1 MASAEA
7 SHKYRERDGFIPLPS
22 HKPRPVKPEEY
33 RSIGPLKDRGSES
46 DSPSTSATSDSGD
59 DDEQGATALSS
70 SHEKMRSLEEQLS
83 RDPSSVSTWLSLL
96 SLSLSQ
102 VPAASKNSLKVHS
115 EITLSILGRA
125 LPALQQEGSSSTH
138 IRLLY
143 LHAGEESWTSEKLAQ
158 EWEKA
163 LTTGDINISL
173 AWLDWRIRTGSEGV
187 DGMLQAATRALEFAA
202 SEVEKLRIF
211 WRLACALRQAGMKIS
226 LGFCFICEIADIF
239 SGFIERSMAL
249 FQAQADLYIQ
259 LSYLHIHSLTTYISY
274 SAGFHEP
281 TAINQIPLK
290 ERINHLEEYWD
301 LEAPRI
307 GEHGSTGWADWY
319 VAGKPDRSPAH
330 TPSSKVSTSV
340 TITASLSDPYQLW
353 AQEEVRADETLR
365 PPLRST
371 DPDAELDPY
380 ATILF
385 SDIRPFLFALTSK
398 HSKGLFRLIWLS
410 YLGLHVPGL
419 EAMMGA
425 SDDDRWAQLHLV
437 SKSYIDAIFPSST
450 DTQSSAPESLAGV
463 LVGRE
468 KQYMDSFGPIKN
480 WSYRCIGPFEASEF
494 RNGKAQW
501 AMWTKEDIAGLDVEF
516 VRKVFEQCRMGD
528 DDVEWDRLTLAFEAA
543 IEVKG

>member
-1 MASAEA
+1 VASAEA
-7 SHKYRERDGFIPLPS
+7 SHKYQERDGFIPLPS
-22 HKPRPVKPEEY
+22 HKPRPVEAEEY

-46 DSPSTSATSDSGD
+46 DSPSASATSDSGD
-59 DDEQGATALSS
+59 DDEQDGTALSS

-125 LPALQQEGSSSTH
+125 LPALQQEGSSSTR

-163 LTTGDINISL
+163 LTTGDINIRL

-187 DGMLQAATRALEFAA
+187 DGMLQAATRVLEFAA
-202 SEVEKLRIF
+202 SEVERLRIF

-249 FQAQADLYIQ
+249 FQAQADLYFQ
-259 LSYLHIHSLTTYISY
+259 LSHLPIHSLTYFSY
-274 SAGFHEP
+274 SAGFHDP

-319 VAGKPDRSPAH
+319 VAGKPDRSPGH
-330 TPSSKVSTSV
+330 TPSSKGSTSV

-385 SDIRPFLFALTSK
+385 SDIRTFLFALTSN

-425 SDDDRWAQLHLV
+425 GDDDRWAQLHLV
-437 SKSYIDAIFPSST
+437 SKSYIAAIFPSST

-543 IEVKG
+543 IDVKG